1 MKNLMET
8 MLLIQ
13 ERQLVQE
20 QDPETNKE
28 LIKLR
33 KQIPPPILGHFDRLV
48 DHGKKAVAIV
58 RNQTCSGCRML
69 IPIGM
74 ISVLK
79 RNEDIH
85 LCATC
90 GRYLLLQDEPEVP
103 TPPPAA
109 KKKRGRP
116 PKAKA

>member
-1 MKNLMET
+1 MKSLMVT
-8 MLLIQ
+8 MLQIQ
-13 ERQLVQE
+13 ELQLVQE
-20 QDPETNKE
+20 ADPETNKE

-33 KQIPPPILGHFDRLV
+33 KLIPPQIIGHFDRMV
-48 DHGKKAVAIV
+48 DRGKKAVAIV
-58 RNQTCSGCRML
+58 RNQSCGGCRMK

-74 ISVLK
+74 IATLK
-79 RNEDIH
+79 HNNDIH
-85 LCATC
+85 LCDSC
-90 GRYLLLQDEPEVP
+90 GRYLLLEDEPDVP